1 MSKTHTNEIDRLTEM
16 TQQVRVALN
25 ETGLYWKLLDILSN
39 QNKILSVDEVEEL
52 VDRLEAFVIQETQEI
67 IDER

>member
-16 TQQVRVALN
+16 TQQIRVALD
-25 ETGLYWKLLDILSN
+25 ETGLYWKLLDVLSN
-39 QNKILSVDEVEEL
+39 QNKILSVDEAEEL
-52 VDRLEAFVIQETQEI
+52 FDRLEAFVVQETQEI